1 MRSQPRTFIWAI
13 SDYFLPSP
21 LTFLSTG
28 NLCIHVQMGKLDH
41 KEGWVP
47 KNRCF
52 CVLVLQKT
60 RRVPWQKGDQTS
72 RSYRK
77 STLNIHQKDSC
88 WTEAPI
94 LWPPEANSWLVR
106 KKHMFIKKNSSSV
119 FQPPYSDLWDGH
131 ELWLFK
137 QGPVLAKC
145 LSRHG
150 RRNLPP
156 CSALL
161 LLRPYHAEKFKSQ
174 ITFSRN
180 LSSPSPV
187 PTPSKVTYSL
197 PLLQKYPVLTSVIR
211 IFCDISP

>member
-1 MRSQPRTFIWAI
+1 MKRYAPKYVIPEYIQWVKDR
-13 SDYFLPSP
+13 
-21 LTFLSTG
+21 TG
-28 NLCIHVQMGKLDH
+28 N
-41 KEGWVP
+41 ETSAFS
-47 KNRCF
+47 CF
-52 CVLVLQKT
+52 QCLPFE
-60 RRVPWQKGDQTS
+60 RRVNKKWAFPHRVG
-72 RSYRK
+72 
-77 STLNIHQKDSC
+77 
-88 WTEAPI
+88 
-94 LWPPEANSWLVR
+94 R

-156 CSALL
+156 SSALL